1 MMSASL
7 IAPHVVGSVMQI
19 PTKFPQENAV
29 YSSLMTESGTKPQ
42 NSFWPLSL
50 AKEPSSSV

>member
-7 IAPHVVGSVMQI
+7 LTPHVVGSVMQM
-19 PTKFPQENAV
+19 PTMFPQENAV

-50 AKEPSSSV
+50 ANEPSSSV